1 MRQREIDD
9 LRQTRLEVTNMKEL
23 QTQKVREMSKKNDK
37 IIRSIKEI
45 HKENN
50 YSRAS
55 QAKLITQERKQKFKA

>member
-1 MRQREIDD
+1 
-9 LRQTRLEVTNMKEL
+9 
-23 QTQKVREMSKKNDK
+23 MSKKNDK